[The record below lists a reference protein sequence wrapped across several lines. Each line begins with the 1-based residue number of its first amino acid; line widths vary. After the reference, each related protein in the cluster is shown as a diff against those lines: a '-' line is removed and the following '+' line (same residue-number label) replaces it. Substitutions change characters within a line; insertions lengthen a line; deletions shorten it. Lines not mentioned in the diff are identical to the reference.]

1 VPPLFQSA
9 GRPIPDG
16 ASKDDKSAC
25 AERCRTSG
33 WQSPDAGLRSF
44 CRDFVTDNFD
54 VECREMRL
62 YENDVPVADRLEKL
76 FVSAEFHSWK
86 KKRASY
92 CEDRD

>member
-1 VPPLFQSA
+1 
-9 GRPIPDG
+9 
-16 ASKDDKSAC
+16 
-25 AERCRTSG
+25 
-33 WQSPDAGLRSF
+33 
-44 CRDFVTDNFD
+44 
-54 VECREMRL
+54 MRL